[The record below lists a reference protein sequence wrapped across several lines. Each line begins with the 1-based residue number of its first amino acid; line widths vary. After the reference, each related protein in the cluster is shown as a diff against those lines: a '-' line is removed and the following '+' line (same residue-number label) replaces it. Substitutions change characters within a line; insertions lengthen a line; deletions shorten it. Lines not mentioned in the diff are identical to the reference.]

1 MPNSSSGSFAVAS
14 PTDERLF
21 PIPAANSTAGPSSG
35 VPPLDPRDV
44 ARSVKLMSKR
54 GKVHP
59 RDMKIMFGEE
69 GNYDSEAEVATER
82 RSQDSLQN
90 SIDSRN
96 SGESVEQL
104 EERLRQLESIIRSKD
119 RIDAEQIRD
128 SLKDEV
134 LIGQGGGRVGKA
146 Y

>member
-1 MPNSSSGSFAVAS
+1 
-14 PTDERLF
+14 
-21 PIPAANSTAGPSSG
+21 
-35 VPPLDPRDV
+35 
-44 ARSVKLMSKR
+44 
-54 GKVHP
+54 
-59 RDMKIMFGEE
+59 MKIMFGEE